1 METSPLATSPYWP
14 SHYWQWQDQSIH
26 YVQADRSTGNAS
38 RENPPLLLVHGFGAS
53 TDHWKKNIATLQD
66 HYEVWAIDLLG
77 FGRSAKPS
85 LEYSGTLWRDQLADF
100 VREKIGR
107 PAILVGNSLG
117 AYACL
122 CAAAQV
128 PGVAQGVVLI
138 NSAGPFTPSEPP
150 PEPSALEKFWK
161 SLTRSIVSHPWI
173 TRLVFWNLRRRATVR
188 KTLEKVYA
196 DASTVTDELVDDIL
210 RPAFDPGAFEVFS
223 SVFRTPQGAKVDE
236 LLQELTCPLLLIWG
250 EADPWMRVKE
260 RSERFKAHYPN
271 CSEVFIAAGHC
282 PHDETP
288 QPVNECLDR
297 WIRSIP
303 SVTAVCEQ
311 T

>member
-1 METSPLATSPYWP
+1 MTYPLPTSPYWP
-14 SHYWQWQDQSIH
+14 SQYWHWRDQSIH
-26 YVQADRSTGNAS
+26 YVQAGSNP
-38 RENPPLLLVHGFGAS
+38 NKPPLLLVHGFGAS
-53 TDHWKKNIATLQD
+53 TDHWKKNIAALQEN
-66 HYEVWAIDLLG
+66 YEVWAIDLLG

-85 LEYSGTLWRDQLADF
+85 QEYSGTLWRDQLADF

-128 PGVAQGVVLI
+128 SAVAQGVALL
-138 NSAGPFTPSEPP
+138 NSAGPFTPTEPL
-150 PEPSALEKFWK
+150 PEPSPLETFWK
-161 SLTRSIVSHPWI
+161 NLTRRIVSHPWI

-196 DASTVTDELVDDIL
+196 DPSTVTDELVEDIL

-236 LLQELTCPLLLIWG
+236 LLAELTVPLLLIWG

-260 RSERFKAHYPN
+260 RSQRFKTHYPH
-271 CSEVFIAAGHC
+271 CTEVFIAAGHC
-282 PHDETP
+282 PHDEAP
-288 QPVNECLDR
+288 QLVNEALDR
-297 WIRSIP
+297 WISDTVLSDSGAAEP
-303 SVTAVCEQ
+303 VLV
-311 T
+311 